1 MQQRHADR
9 RQYFEEQARTTARY
23 VIPFI
28 ETQLA
33 VGAGLRVLEVGC
45 GEGGNLLPF
54 VSIGCECTGIDLNGR
69 QIARA
74 KEFYADTPRGGQV
87 VFYHQDIYTA
97 DANLLGQFDLI
108 MLRDVIEHIVD
119 QQRFMAFIHKFLR
132 PDGRLFLGF
141 PPWYMPF
148 GGHQQICENR
158 WLSKLPWF
166 HLLPMPLYKVV
177 LRLGGENEATLQE
190 LEDIKQTGISIE
202 RLRRESEQ
210 AGWTIEKE
218 TLYLIN
224 PNYETKFG
232 LSPKELPAALG
243 ILPGI
248 RNFYTTCAYLLLS
261 HKQVGGLVAEQV

>member
-28 ETQLA
+28 ETQLP
-33 VGAGLRVLEVGC
+33 VRAGLRILEVGC

-54 VSIGCECTGIDLNGR
+54 VSVGCVCVGVDLNGR
-69 QIARA
+69 QIALA
-74 KEFYADTPRGGQV
+74 KEFYADHPRREQV
-87 VFYHQDIYTA
+87 AFYHQDIYTA
-97 DANLLGQFDLI
+97 DAGLLGQFDLI

-132 PDGRLFLGF
+132 PGGRLFLGF

-158 WLSKLPWF
+158 WLSKMPWF
-166 HLLPMPLYKVV
+166 HLLPMPLYKVI
-177 LRLGGENEATLQE
+177 LRLGGESEATLQE

-202 RLRRESEQ
+202 RLRREAVQ
-210 AGWTIEKE
+210 AGWAIEKE

-232 LSPKELPAALG
+232 LKPQELPTALKVW
-243 ILPGI
+243 PGI

-261 HKQVGGLVAEQV
+261 HERSVGAVVEQV